1 MTRVFPE
8 VDARHPL
15 ECRISGVRDPLANE
29 TKSLPSVI
37 ESMGPHAV
45 TSIVLEYETE
55 NKKQAE
61 RFFLH
66 KNPDVNIV
74 WQTNEL
80 IPATQDLRELNRRLR
95 LLILESSAQDLP
107 PAGAALFLSDEA
119 GFIANQLNEIL
130 KENAILPHSLD
141 LSKPMTRSII
151 WLENEDEVKP
161 WQQRRLRIV
170 ADRYQRQIDRCQVRG
185 LPAPPNVPNEMEAG
199 EVLAALAENSLAL
212 ERFAKG
218 VISRYDPKQRLFAQ
232 T

>member
-1 MTRVFPE
+1 MIVTGVLFVIGNRQPKSREAKEPRANPSPALSTGPALRVDYIDGRGTEARLRFSTRGKPVRIHGVGELICEARYGTSSEVDLLTRVFPE

-66 KNPDVNIV
+66 KNPDGNIV

-95 LLILESSAQDLP
+95 LL
-107 PAGAALFLSDEA
+107 
-119 GFIANQLNEIL
+119 
-130 KENAILPHSLD
+130 
-141 LSKPMTRSII
+141 
-151 WLENEDEVKP
+151 
-161 WQQRRLRIV
+161 
-170 ADRYQRQIDRCQVRG
+170 Y
-185 LPAPPNVPNEMEAG
+185 
-199 EVLAALAENSLAL
+199 
-212 ERFAKG
+212 
-218 VISRYDPKQRLFAQ
+218 
-232 T
+232 